1 PAPARRQHLPAATVY
16 RERERESF
24 TTPVGRQLDS
34 PSPPPPP
41 PSDDGASVGGRA
53 AAASSSRRR
62 RGRRGAAVLLLL
74 LLLPGRVGDGGGV
87 VRRQL
92 RDHGRRGPREDLRRR
107 ADLVPIPRQQD
118 RRRVPDEAAL
128 PVRLVQHEAEAGGQ
142 RLRGRRH
149 RLLHVL
155 RPGRGAPARRAG
167 LRVPGQPQRGALHH
181 PDQRVPQRRRR
192 PGDAPLALVRPH
204 RRLPHLRHP
213 LEPQAD
219 RVLRGQGGD
228 PGVPERRV
236 QTAGRRRRRRRLLPD
251 RQAHVHLFQH
261 LERGRLGDA
270 RRAGEDG
277 LGQGALRVVLPRL
290 RRRRLRLA
298 AAGRGGR
305 PVPADAR
312 VRRGHGGQLV
322 GPAPRVGAGRRP
334 APGQRLGGK
343 EPPRLR
349 LLRRPQALPD
359 AARGVQAP
367 ARRDR
372 IVIILYCWIG
382 SCMMM
387 RWFFFWGLFL
397 GA

>member
-1 PAPARRQHLPAATVY
+1 MT
-16 RERERESF
+16 
-24 TTPVGRQLDS
+24 GR
-34 PSPPPPP
+34 PWAGAPPPPLP
-41 PSDDGASVGGRA
+41 LAVAVGVAALLSCCCCCCCQGASA
-53 AAASSSRRR
+53 TAAASF
-62 RGRRGAAVLLLL
+62 GDNFEITGAEDHVKTSADGQTWYLYLDNKT
-74 LLLPGRVGDGGGV
+74 GVGFQTKQRYLFGWFSMKLKLVGNDSAGV
-87 VRRQL
+87 VT
-92 RDHGRRGPREDLRRR
+92 
-107 ADLVPIPRQQD
+107 AYY
-118 RRRVPDEAAL
+118 
-128 PVRLVQHEAEAGGQ
+128 VRSSD
-142 RLRGRRH
+142 
-149 RLLHVL
+149 VL